1 MEKKQPRK
9 RKPTILQRLREWVAE
24 NAITDEE
31 IIEERF
37 YKCIEEPDPQEAVA
51 FVKRAKFRR
60 FIASIRNKEGLRM
73 AFIVKSSE
81 GNRQVHIIPGTPDL
95 EAVAKV
101 EKRLA
106 MNQKGN
112 GRTRQPVRRYQKKL
126 VEQTILLFATNGE
139 NSPQGR
145 NH

>member
-1 MEKKQPRK
+1 
-9 RKPTILQRLREWVAE
+9 
-24 NAITDEE
+24 
-31 IIEERF
+31 
-37 YKCIEEPDPQEAVA
+37 
-51 FVKRAKFRR
+51 
-60 FIASIRNKEGLRM
+60 M